1 MSSLTLRILGSGTV
15 APSPT
20 RTSAA
25 YWVETGDV
33 RLLMDCGA
41 GTLHRAAAFG
51 IPWHTVTHIAL
62 THFHADHWGELPA
75 YLFALK
81 WGVEPARTAPLRL
94 LAPRGIRERLG
105 HLARALDTWVL
116 EPGYPLEI
124 VELEPGI
131 AVALSDEVQLETHR
145 TPHTDESLALA
156 VRRGSARL
164 VYTGDTGTSSELA
177 GWARGC
183 QLLLAECSLPDNRA
197 LAIHLTPSQAGRLAR
212 EAGAKSLVLTHFYP
226 PVDVRDAVRV
236 AAAAFGGPVTAAED
250 GDRFLIEA

>member
-1 MSSLTLRILGSGTV
+1 LISLTIIGSGTV

-25 YWVETGDV
+25 YWVEAGDV

-41 GTLHRAAAFG
+41 GTLHRAAALD

-75 YLFALK
+75 YLFALR
-81 WGVEPARTAPLRL
+81 WGIEPARSAPLRL
-94 LAPRGIRERLG
+94 LGPRGLRERLE

-124 VELEPGI
+124 TELEPGG
-131 AVALSDEVQLETHR
+131 AVGLSDEVRLEAHH

-156 VRRGSARL
+156 VRRGGARL
-164 VYTGDTGTSSELA
+164 VYTGDTGPSDDLA
-177 GWARGC
+177 RWAGGC
-183 QLLLAECSLPDNRA
+183 GMLLAECSLPDDRA
-197 LAIHLTPSQAGRLAR
+197 LEIHLTPSLAGALAR
-212 EAGAKSLVLTHFYP
+212 GAGAKSLVLTHFYP
-226 PVDVRDAVRV
+226 PVDVQDAVRV
-236 AAAAFGGPVTAAED
+236 AGAAFGGPVTAARD